1 MPKTFNRDI
10 ELGGTSRIMKNGSE
24 IVGSTGT
31 VTIANS
37 SITRAK
43 MSSAAGSKSTGGI
56 SGTISTTGNT
66 DLTFIVPETGTVSAV
81 YFNGADAL
89 SANDTNYITFSL
101 TNMGQA
107 GAGTT
112 NILAAGDPNTTK
124 ATGGSAIAAN
134 TLRTLSLSAT
144 GGDLVVNAGDLLR
157 FRAAATGTLANQVT
171 VPRILI
177 TYAGTT

>member
-1 MPKTFNRDI
+1 MSKTFNRDI
-10 ELGGTSRIMKNGSE
+10 ELGGTAKLTKNGST
-24 IVGSTGT
+24 IISSTGS
-31 VTIANS
+31 VTIADAS
-37 SITRAK
+37 LTRSK
-43 MSSAAGSKSTGGI
+43 LTTAASMKHDNRI
-56 SGTISTTGNT
+56 ANTIATTGTT
-66 DLTFIVPETGTVSAV
+66 DTFVLVPATGTVSAV
-81 YFNGADAL
+81 YFNAADAL
-89 SANDTNYITFSL
+89 ATNDTNYLTFSL

-144 GGDLVVNAGDLLR
+144 GADLIVNAGDLLR
-157 FRAAATGTLANQVT
+157 FRATATGTLANQVT